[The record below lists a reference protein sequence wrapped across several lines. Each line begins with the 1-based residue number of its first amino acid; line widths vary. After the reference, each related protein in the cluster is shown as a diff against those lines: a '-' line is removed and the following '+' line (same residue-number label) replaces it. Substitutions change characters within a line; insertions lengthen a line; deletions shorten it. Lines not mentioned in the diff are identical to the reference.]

1 MSAYPSLLLTLE
13 TSRIWVSRGWQRL
26 SKTSAR
32 RWVWLE
38 RVPVDIANR
47 PSIYYNVNGL
57 DYTTTLLC
65 FTIAMDVRICIIITE
80 AIMPVP
86 QPVGVCN
93 SGECRF
99 AYDFVMRAN
108 NE

>member
-1 MSAYPSLLLTLE
+1 
-13 TSRIWVSRGWQRL
+13 
-26 SKTSAR
+26 
-32 RWVWLE
+32 
-38 RVPVDIANR
+38 
-47 PSIYYNVNGL
+47 
-57 DYTTTLLC
+57 
-65 FTIAMDVRICIIITE
+65 MDVRICIIITE